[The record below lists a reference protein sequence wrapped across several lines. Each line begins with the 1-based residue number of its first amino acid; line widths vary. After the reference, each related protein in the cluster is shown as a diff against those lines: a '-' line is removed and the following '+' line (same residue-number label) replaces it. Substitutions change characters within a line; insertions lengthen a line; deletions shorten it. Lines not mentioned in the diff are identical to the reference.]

1 MKKALFIGNVIVL
14 TLASCESLFDVPVD
28 EYLFKTNN
36 GLEYMYSDFELYD
49 SSTHIFYFKT
59 NHPEF
64 KTEKS
69 STFSLLANGE
79 EIYKGVFWPSYSSSL
94 PHGPYISSSPSF
106 YPDYTFRIEFI
117 TIDDQPQDSRNDP
130 RLISALKKHNLLHS
144 GLSAEI
150 KDIIINGFHLTFSF
164 IITNKDNSDLLILDP
179 EKTGPKLF
187 HYFTNAPVFYNITQ
201 KKVFSYNTD
210 FQAPSPWNSWSKDW
224 LSELKSGDSKQFTFY
239 YTINSTLTPGDYRVS
254 FEFPG
259 LSNQITKDQLFQHN
273 KRIWLGDI
281 SLTKK
286 LKIQ

>member
-1 MKKALFIGNVIVL
+1 MKKALLTGIIIVS
-14 TLASCESLFDVPVD
+14 TLASCERLFNDTVD

-59 NHPEF
+59 NQPEF
-64 KTEKS
+64 KTDKS
-69 STFSLLANGE
+69 SAFSLLATGE

-94 PHGPYISSSPSF
+94 PLGPYISSSPSF
-106 YPDYTFRIEFI
+106 YPEYTFRIGFI

-150 KDIIINGFHLTFSF
+150 KDIIINGLNLTFSF
-164 IITNKDNSDLLILDP
+164 IITNKDNSELLILDP
-179 EKTGPKLF
+179 EKMGPKLF

-210 FQAPSPWNSWSKDW
+210 FQAPSPRNSWSKDW
-224 LSELKSGDSKQFTFY
+224 LSELKSGDSRQFTFE
-239 YTINSTLTPGDYRVS
+239 YTINSLLTPGDYKVS

-259 LSNQITKDQLFQHN
+259 LSNQITIDQLFQNN

-286 LKIQ
+286 FTIQ

>member
-1 MKKALFIGNVIVL
+1 MKKALLIGIIIVS
-14 TLASCESLFDVPVD
+14 TFASCDRLVNDPND
-28 EYLFKTNN
+28 EYIFKTND

-59 NHPEF
+59 NQPEF
-64 KTEKS
+64 KTEIS

-79 EIYKGVFWPSYSSSL
+79 EIYKGVFRPSYSSSL
-94 PHGPYISSSPSF
+94 PQGPYISSSPSF
-106 YPDYTFRIEFI
+106 YPDYTFRIELI

-130 RLISALKKHNLLHS
+130 RLIAALEKHKLLHS

-164 IITNKDNSDLLILDP
+164 IITNKDNSELLILDP
-179 EKTGPKLF
+179 EKMGPKLF

-224 LSELKSGDSKQFTFY
+224 LSELKSGDSRQFTFD
-239 YTINSTLTPGDYRVS
+239 YTINSLLTPGDYKVS

-259 LSNQITKDQLFQHN
+259 LSHQITKDQLFQNN

-281 SLTKK
+281 SLTKE

>member
-1 MKKALFIGNVIVL
+1 MKKSLLTGSIIFLIVVSCETLFIDP
-14 TLASCESLFDVPVD
+14 ED
-28 EYLFKTNN
+28 ECLFKTDN
-36 GLEYMYSDFELYD
+36 GLEYKYSDFELYD
-49 SSTHIFYFKT
+49 SSTHIFYFRT

-64 KTEKS
+64 KTDKS
-69 STFSLLANGE
+69 SSFSLLANGE

-94 PHGPYISSSPSF
+94 PYGPYISSFPSL

-150 KDIIINGFHLTFSF
+150 KNITINGFHMTFSF

-179 EKTGPKLF
+179 EKMGPKLF
-187 HYFTNAPVFYNITQ
+187 HYFTNAPIFYNITQ

-210 FQAPSPWNSWSKDW
+210 YQIPSPWNSWSPDW
-224 LSELKSGDSKQFTFY
+224 LSELKSGDSRQFTFY

-259 LSNQITKDQLFQHN
+259 LSNQITRDQLFQHN
-273 KRIWLGDI
+273 KHIWLGDI
-281 SLTKK
+281 LLTKK
-286 LKIQ
+286 LNFK